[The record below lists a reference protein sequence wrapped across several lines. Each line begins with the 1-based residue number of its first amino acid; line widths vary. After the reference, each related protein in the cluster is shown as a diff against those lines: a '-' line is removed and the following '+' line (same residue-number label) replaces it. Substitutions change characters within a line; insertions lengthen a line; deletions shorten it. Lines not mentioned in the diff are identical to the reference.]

1 MGHELAHV
9 VQQRAGRVRNPL
21 GSGLAVVQDRALE
34 AEAERMGQ
42 RAATHRI
49 AVQAKFAPSS
59 AQPSAQVRTS
69 PPVCAGPGSYRLSAG
84 SGGREIGSVMV
95 HAGPE
100 AGEVTDLGVDA
111 AQRGNGVGQMLVA
124 SAARTGE

>member
-1 MGHELAHV
+1 
-9 VQQRAGRVRNPL
+9 
-21 GSGLAVVQDRALE
+21 
-34 AEAERMGQ
+34 
-42 RAATHRI
+42 
-49 AVQAKFAPSS
+49 
-59 AQPSAQVRTS
+59 
-69 PPVCAGPGSYRLSAG
+69 
-84 SGGREIGSVMV
+84 MV